1 MCVKGFVRG
10 AIAGVVATAV
20 VAAVL
25 WRRRKNALGRQT
37 LVGKPSSCC
46 CNNTSGKD
54 SFSVV
59 PGTDKCSVCEFRRLW
74 IEHVFWTREVAML
87 IFSNHKMMADVST
100 ETLIQNQQNI
110 AAWLAKALKDPSLQ
124 KPIYSVLKE
133 HIEIAGSIIAALK
146 AGRDA
151 DTQKGIAAWRV
162 NGNQIAATLFAV
174 SQKHS
179 LGWKLPELTAMMR
192 LHLDLTV
199 QQLLALR
206 AALNANGGITDYSQ
220 ASLKAFVAG
229 ETHVVAMADA
239 LVAPIKCK

>member
-10 AIAGVVATAV
+10 AIAGVIATAV

-25 WRRRKNALGRQT
+25 WRRRKNLLGRQT

-46 CNNTSGKD
+46 CGGKD
-54 SFSVV
+54 SFSVT

-87 IFSNHKMMADVST
+87 MFSNHTLLAEIST
-100 ETLIQNQQNI
+100 ETLVQNQQNI
-110 AAWLAKALKDPSLQ
+110 AAWLAKALKDSSVQAPVYSL
-124 KPIYSVLKE
+124 LKE
-133 HIEIAGSIIAALK
+133 HVAIAGSIITALK

-151 DTQKGIAAWRV
+151 DAQKLVLAWQV
-162 NGNQIAATLFAV
+162 NGNQVAAGLFAV
-174 SQKHS
+174 SQKHK

-192 LHLDLTV
+192 KHLDLTV
-199 QQLLALR
+199 QQLLAMR
-206 AALNANGGITDYSQ
+206 AAMNANGGITNYGK
-220 ASLKAFVAG
+220 ASLKAFVDG
-229 ETHVVAMADA
+229 ESHIVAMADA